1 MPIIGPDVSEHIFG
15 GVRTI
20 ASDLAQKSRF
30 PLDWH
35 DRSDL
40 AKVAQFILIQNSL
53 EYVRTEVLDG
63 LISELQKAGSRL
75 LGPSAADMEVP
86 DLMQAIVDKL
96 KDVETDP
103 LKIVAALNAKVFVNA
118 SSNSLLEMLL
128 GQTRLNGKLKQPVP
142 LVTEW
147 RDERRDDLHPAD
159 FPGEP
164 SVEKPFVYYVFG
176 KAQQTSTWVL
186 TEDDFFD
193 YLIRTTRYQL
203 MPPVVSDALVTGS
216 LLFLGFPLDDWKFR
230 VLFRMILAKGG
241 RQLLQGYNH
250 VAVQLDPGETT
261 IAQRAARQEVSRTL
275 FLELQNRY
283 LLGYRS
289 GLPSRIKSPPR
300 PHRASPAGKKKEDLS
315 DDARPASPTQPV
327 RWAQAFERQ
336 QLFGC
341 ATGRLPNFA
350 TCSASERIVLLY
362 APSGAGK
369 SSLVQAGL
377 IPKLEDRFDI
387 WGPTRVNQQPP
398 PGVANRYTWGVLAG
412 LDCTSD
418 IAPDYYTE
426 RLCKGEARRVPS
438 ADHYRSVRGSP
449 SGSIPWLWTASALSF
464 PSLASYSA
472 TPISGR
478 SSFCGKTILLPS

>member
-1 MPIIGPDVSEHIFG
+1 MKRFFTELLRDGQIDRAMSIARGEVRNRDDYWMPVLFLRLRNGRIWYVPGFDSERTEFEQWGSVCRFVQDGECVPIICPDVSEHIFG

-35 DRSDL
+35 DRFDL

-103 LKIVAALNAKVFVNA
+103 LKIVAALNAKVFVST

-203 MPPVVSDALVTGS
+203 MPPVVSDALNAAGVP
-216 LLFLGFPLDDWKFR
+216 LLFPW
-230 VLFRMILAKGG
+230 VPHSMIG
-241 RQLLQGYNH
+241 N
-250 VAVQLDPGETT
+250 
-261 IAQRAARQEVSRTL
+261 
-275 FLELQNRY
+275 
-283 LLGYRS
+283 S
-289 GLPSRIKSPPR
+289 G
-300 PHRASPAGKKKEDLS
+300 
-315 DDARPASPTQPV
+315 
-327 RWAQAFERQ
+327 
-336 QLFGC
+336 
-341 ATGRLPNFA
+341 
-350 TCSASERIVLLY
+350 CS
-362 APSGAGK
+362 
-369 SSLVQAGL
+369 
-377 IPKLEDRFDI
+377 
-387 WGPTRVNQQPP
+387 
-398 PGVANRYTWGVLAG
+398 
-412 LDCTSD
+412 
-418 IAPDYYTE
+418 
-426 RLCKGEARRVPS
+426 S
-438 ADHYRSVRGSP
+438 A
-449 SGSIPWLWTASALSF
+449 
-464 PSLASYSA
+464 
-472 TPISGR
+472 
-478 SSFCGKTILLPS
+478 